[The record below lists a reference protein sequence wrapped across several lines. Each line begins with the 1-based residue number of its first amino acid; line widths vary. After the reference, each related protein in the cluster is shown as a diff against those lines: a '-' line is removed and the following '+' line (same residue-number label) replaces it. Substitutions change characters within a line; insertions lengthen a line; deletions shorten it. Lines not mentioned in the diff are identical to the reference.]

1 MLLTNGN
8 LNVQQLL
15 AGDADGKKITKIGVG
30 TSDTAVTAGD
40 TALTGAVIKT
50 ITGENFLGGGIVQF
64 TATLES
70 GDPAMTIKEV
80 GLYNEDDVLCHRKVI
95 TPRVK
100 TAGVSYVINYNIK
113 VQ

>member
-15 AGDADGKKITKIGVG
+15 GGNVSGKKIAKIVVG
-30 TSDTAVTAGD
+30 TSDTPVTSADTIITDPVEKAVTG
-40 TALTGAVIKT
+40 V
-50 ITGENFLGGGIVQF
+50 NYLGGGVVQF
-64 TATLES
+64 TATLLS

-80 GLYNEDDVLCHRKVI
+80 GLYDDDDVLCHRKVI

-100 TAGVSYVINYNIK
+100 SAGVSYVVNYNIK